1 MSVGRSVGRFFGW
14 SVKPKRKIAENV
26 WNRMRTHLF
35 HQSCYSSFH
44 SLSYSDGL
52 FTESR
57 TLIWKK
63 GQSRPIP
70 LKHYFVLQWNWN
82 SCFSGLTLDLFSYCN
97 DWVQIFQWNKKFIW
111 FLSIETRKFFFLSKL
126 SSFNIS
132 KFFFFMN
139 LVFVVNIFSYHINF
153 CVSEGKNFSYL
164 QSFFYSWILFLL

>member
-1 MSVGRSVGRFFGW
+1 MEIG
-14 SVKPKRKIAENV
+14 
-26 WNRMRTHLF
+26 THKN
-35 HQSCYSSFH
+35 
-44 SLSYSDGL
+44 GL

-111 FLSIETRKFFFLSKL
+111 FLSIETREVFFPPKL
-126 SSFNIS
+126 SSFSKFSPNFS

-139 LVFVVNIFSYHINF
+139 LVFIVNIFSYHFNF
-153 CVSEGKNFSYL
+153 CVSEGKKFSYL
-164 QSFFYSWILFLL
+164 QFFFKGWKLSWCWNIFFPDISIQLVSVTK